1 MTERPEDARRRPWPV
16 RAYATATTRGW
27 WAVLALVVVGVWLAV
42 TQLPSL
48 ASVGGDGGVS
58 FVGEDAPA
66 VEAQARALQI
76 FGLPVLTRIAVV
88 QRDPAGLA
96 PDAVDRA
103 VRRALDAS
111 RSALAGRPTPPLLF
125 ALPLVDGVPASL
137 PAGIAP
143 DSEAEGRAFDAV
155 PAPGTRGPTTVVT
168 YLFTDPTA
176 NPYVQQ
182 QVARDYA
189 ARIDRPDDHLSG
201 VSGLIPF
208 QLEQGNVVNRHLTAV
223 EIASVLAVAL
233 VVAVVFRSF
242 AAPLV
247 TLVTA
252 GASYL
257 VADRVVGLAAELSGV
272 SAPGQLQPVLVA
284 LTLGVSTDY
293 SILFLSGQRAR
304 LRRAEGGPD
313 AARGATEDYLAI
325 VLVAGVTVVAG
336 VAALSAAETSVFR
349 AFGPGLALTV
359 ATTLIVSVL
368 LVPAL
373 MGLFGRAMFW
383 PGLRRH
389 APGGPAEPRSRFVE
403 LLRRRPGVAPAT
415 VVLVVVVL
423 ALATVPLVGLRGSV
437 SPMRSLPADN
447 PIRTAWE
454 DAAAGFAP
462 GILSPTQ
469 LVLTG
474 PGLAD
479 RRAQLVAF
487 QQELLAAP
495 GVAGVIGPGTVD
507 LRRPDAPF
515 SVFTAADGDA
525 ARVLVVLDADPVGAQ
540 AISDLRELQQ
550 RLPTML
556 AGAGLTGVGVA
567 TAGDTAIG
575 LGLVGSARGD
585 LVRVALV
592 VALVDLLLLVL
603 FLRALVAPLYLLLCS
618 ALVVGASLGLT
629 TLLFGQSSGL
639 IFFVPFAVGALLAS
653 LGSDYAVFGIGDV
666 WAEARSR
673 PLGEALSVAV
683 PRSNTAIGAAGV
695 TLAASFGLVA
705 IVPLDSFR
713 QLAFAMAFGVLLDT
727 FVVRKFLIPAFI
739 TWVGPASAWPSH
751 RLRPDRVA
759 PTP

>member
-1 MTERPEDARRRPWPV
+1 MAERPEDARRRPWPV
-16 RAYATATTRGW
+16 RGFAAATTRGW

-88 QRDPAGLA
+88 QRDPDGLS
-96 PDAVDRA
+96 PEAVNRA

-111 RSALAGRPTPPLLF
+111 QPALAGRPAPPLLF
-125 ALPLVDGVPASL
+125 ALPLVDGVPANL

-143 DSEAEGRAFDAV
+143 DSEALGRAFDTL
-155 PAPGTRGPTTVVT
+155 PPPGARGPTTVVT

-304 LRRAEGGPD
+304 LRRAEGGPE
-313 AARGATEDYLAI
+313 AARGATEDYLTI

-359 ATTLIVSVL
+359 ATTLVVSVL

-373 MGLFGRAMFW
+373 MGLFGRVMFW
-383 PGLRRH
+383 PGLRR
-389 APGGPAEPRSRFVE
+389 PPTGEPAEPRSRFVE
-403 LLRRRPGVAPAT
+403 LLRRRPGVAPVT
-415 VVLVVVVL
+415 VALVVVVL
-423 ALATVPLVGLRGSV
+423 ALATVPLAGLRESV
-437 SPMRSLPADN
+437 SPMRSLPADD
-447 PIRTAWE
+447 PVRTAWE

-479 RRAQLVAF
+479 RRAELVAL
-487 QQELLAAP
+487 QRALLATP

-525 ARVLVVLDADPVGAQ
+525 ARVLVVLDTDPVGAQ
-540 AISDLRELQQ
+540 AIAELRDLEQ
-550 RLPTML
+550 RLPAM
-556 AGAGLTGVGVA
+556 LTGVGLGGVQVA

-575 LGLVGSARGD
+575 LGLVDSARGD

-603 FLRALVAPLYLLLCS
+603 FLRAVVAPLYLLLCS

-666 WAEARSR
+666 WSEARTR

-751 RLRPDRVA
+751 RLRPDR
-759 PTP
+759 TPAT